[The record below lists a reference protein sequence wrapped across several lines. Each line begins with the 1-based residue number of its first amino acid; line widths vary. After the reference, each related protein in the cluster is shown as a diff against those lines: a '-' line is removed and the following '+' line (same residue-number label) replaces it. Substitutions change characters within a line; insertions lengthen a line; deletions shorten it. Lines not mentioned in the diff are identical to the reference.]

1 MRAIEITEAGG
12 PGVLQLVDRP
22 DPVPAAGEV
31 LIRVEAA
38 GLNRADVMQRRGGY
52 PPPAGASDI
61 PGLEVAGTVIGGDI
75 VDSARYRAGDAG
87 ASARYRAGDAVCA
100 LLAGGGYAELCAVA
114 ATQCLPVPA
123 GLTFREAA
131 VLPETHFTVWSNVF
145 DRARLAPGE
154 SLLVQGGA
162 SGIGVTAIQVAAAFG
177 HTVFATAGSAA
188 RCRAIEA
195 LGARRA
201 IAYHDEDFGAVV
213 RAETAGRGVDVIL
226 DIVGGS
232 YVAREIECL
241 APDGRLAIIALQGGA
256 RAEIDLALLLRRRL
270 TMVGS
275 TLRPREA
282 AFKAAIA
289 AQLEARVWPLLAA
302 GRIKPMLHASY
313 PLAAAAAA
321 HELMESGAYIGKI
334 ALDVGARA
342 GDRP

>member
-1 MRAIEITEAGG
+1 MRAIEITEPGG
-12 PGVLQLVDRP
+12 PGVLQQVERP

-61 PGLEVAGTVIGGDI
+61 PGLEAAGTVIGGDT
-75 VDSARYRAGDAG
+75 G
-87 ASARYRAGDAVCA
+87 ASARFRAGDAVCA
-100 LLAGGGYAELCAVA
+100 LLAGGGYAELCVVP

-162 SGIGVTAIQVAAAFG
+162 SGIGVAAIQVAAAFG
-177 HTVFATAGSAA
+177 HAVFATAGSAA

-195 LGARRA
+195 LGTRRA
-201 IAYHDEDFGAVV
+201 IAYHDEDFVAVV

-241 APDGRLAIIALQGGA
+241 APDGRLALIALQGGA
-256 RAEIDLALLLRRRL
+256 RAEVDLALLLRRRL
-270 TMVGS
+270 TLIGS

-282 AFKAAIA
+282 AFKSAIA

-313 PLAAAAAA
+313 PFASAGAA